1 MLKAQDEGLSF
12 LTGHIYRREL
22 HAVFGTVH
30 EIVIAGEIFKTEKR
44 GYRVASLF
52 SSTRAYPLSETHTFT
67 SQSSRTNTSS

>member
-30 EIVIAGEIFKTEKR
+30 EIVIAARKKAKFLQLK
-44 GYRVASLF
+44 
-52 SSTRAYPLSETHTFT
+52 SEATV
-67 SQSSRTNTSS
+67 

>member
-30 EIVIAGEIFKTEKR
+30 EIVIAARKKAKFLKLK
-44 GYRVASLF
+44 
-52 SSTRAYPLSETHTFT
+52 SEAT
-67 SQSSRTNTSS
+67 Q